1 MNSNRC
7 WQVGPLPSAGGRLV
21 GCFLVSAP
29 ARMSRPASKPPD
41 HSLRLILSLLPR
53 LTALRISTRP
63 PPDRCPMR
71 LGSPLLSRAYPQSRI
86 HRCPAPPGQISH
98 HRYGEPN
105 LAHQQGVV
113 GLHDDHGEE
122 RAPHRT
128 TSQLPP
134 MMLHCLWCP
143 FLHWFPLPC
152 RSAPCSHFCPVDL
165 LRAPTAIATRG
176 SALVASNLQVPQVPT
191 TRSHLVLR
199 VIFMWTY
206 RWNRSLQWGDVGLG
220 FPYCSTCELL
230 QIMVSVL
237 GCDAGVYH
245 CCRDL
250 GPWCDHGDF
259 PEAWEPLKRAEGEY
273 LRFSSYVVKV
283 MPAVVLRWYLLQAG
297 FVRHL
302 WYR

>member
-1 MNSNRC
+1 VPTGGALTLRRRPTSGLLPCFGTCAHVSTGLEASRPFSPPY
-7 WQVGPLPSAGGRLV
+7 PLSLS
-21 GCFLVSAP
+21 FLVSLRSASAQGLP
-29 ARMSRPASKPPD
+29 PTDAWCGWAHLSSRVPTPNLTSTDAQLHLARSHATAMENLISLVNKVLWASTTTMGRRAR
-41 HSLRLILSLLPR
+41 H
-53 LTALRISTRP
+53 ARP
-63 PPDRCPMR
+63 PR
-71 LGSPLLSRAYPQSRI
+71 SS
-86 HRCPAPPGQISH
+86 
-98 HRYGEPN
+98 
-105 LAHQQGVV
+105 
-113 GLHDDHGEE
+113 
-122 RAPHRT
+122 
-128 TSQLPP
+128 PP

-152 RSAPCSHFCPVDL
+152 HSAPCSHFCPVDL
-165 LRAPTAIATRG
+165 LRAPTATATRG

-206 RWNRSLQWGDVGLG
+206 RWNRSLQWGDIGLG

-237 GCDAGVYH
+237 GCDAVVYH
-245 CCRDL
+245 CCRGL

-259 PEAWEPLKRAEGEY
+259 HEAWEPLKRAEGES